1 MNVYKVDEDQ
11 IVSNAIINN
20 FVVALSREVRQMTS
34 SGSGSGSGSGI
45 ASGDG
50 TAFGGIPL
58 TRRSTDS
65 GRFATGAI
73 SLVGITTNGNE
84 GITWDDKIIS
94 GTAIIDYNPGTDYV
108 GAVEVTLTSEE
119 CTVLLNCSS
128 IKGQDYSCITL
139 TTGKHISSDMWS
151 IIVVICLS
159 YKKEKGLVSL
169 LKVGG
174 MHVGLVSGIF
184 N

>member
-20 FVVALSREVRQMTS
+20 FVVAHSREVRQMS
-34 SGSGSGSGSGI
+34 LSGSGSGSGI
-45 ASGDG
+45 ASGIASGDG
-50 TAFGGIPL
+50 TANGGNNPSNPL
-58 TRRSTDS
+58 TRRSADS
-65 GRFATGAI
+65 TIFATGAI

-84 GITWDDKIIS
+84 GITWNDKIIS
-94 GTAIIDYNPGTDYV
+94 GSAIIDYNPGTDYV

-139 TTGKHISSDMWS
+139 TTGKHISTNMQSV
-151 IIVVICLS
+151 IVVTCLS
-159 YKKEKGLVSL
+159 
-169 LKVGG
+169 
-174 MHVGLVSGIF
+174 
-184 N
+184 